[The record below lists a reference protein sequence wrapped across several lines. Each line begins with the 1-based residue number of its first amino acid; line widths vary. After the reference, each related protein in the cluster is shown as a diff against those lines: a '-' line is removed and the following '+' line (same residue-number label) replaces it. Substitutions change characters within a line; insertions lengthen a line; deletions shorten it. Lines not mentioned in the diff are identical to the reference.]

1 MTAVKIFG
9 SNLPPAR
16 LLQWFQL
23 NKRTLI
29 QTTGRKCVLFP
40 RRSWSNHQPYS
51 SVQKD
56 FFSKAVKT
64 VQKCLK
70 VLLIKHWLDN
80 GLFAQMSEYDRS
92 YICKKNRIVSYG
104 VSCPVKAYQGILNCT
119 LLFILQSAGRQGSY
133 YRPSPFSLPSQNK
146 HNKLFFFWTNLFE
159 TV

>member
-23 NKRTLI
+23 NKHTLI
-29 QTTGRKCVLFP
+29 QTTGWKRVVFP

-51 SVQKD
+51 SVKKD
-56 FFSKAVKT
+56 VFPMAVKT

-70 VLLIKHWLDN
+70 VLLIKHWLD
-80 GLFAQMSEYDRS
+80 GLFAQMFEYYRRN
-92 YICKKNRIVSYG
+92 ICKNRIVSYG
-104 VSCPVKAYQGILNCT
+104 VSCPVNAYKEILNCT
-119 LLFILQSAGRQGSY
+119 LLFTLQSAGLQGSY

-146 HNKLFFFWTNLFE
+146 H
-159 TV
+159 